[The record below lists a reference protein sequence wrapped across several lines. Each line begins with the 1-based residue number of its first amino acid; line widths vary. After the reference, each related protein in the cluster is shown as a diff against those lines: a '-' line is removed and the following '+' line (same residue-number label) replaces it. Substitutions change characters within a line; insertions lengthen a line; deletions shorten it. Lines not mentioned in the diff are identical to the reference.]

1 MARDVQKIENTL
13 FDLGSVI
20 GKLRRSSGQNPFVW
34 PAKCVVPAVPKRSK
48 KEEEEIM
55 RTMLISAAIAATVAS
70 SAMADI
76 SASTGWEDTS
86 ADALLGSFGNLYD
99 FGYETADPY
108 AGNSSLFMVEDP
120 VSGTPQ
126 GYVAWITG
134 LSAGDTVTATMWMKG
149 ASNGVDNDGKGRL
162 WGHYS
167 SDDDITSYDG
177 SASGSG
183 DYAGE
188 GGVWTQASHTWTIA
202 EGKTALVIEARMY
215 SYGANNIVLGDDL
228 MVSTSNDGASITLA
242 GVVPAPG
249 ALALLGLAGLAG
261 RRRRA

>member
-1 MARDVQKIENTL
+1 
-13 FDLGSVI
+13 
-20 GKLRRSSGQNPFVW
+20 
-34 PAKCVVPAVPKRSK
+34 
-48 KEEEEIM
+48 M
-55 RTMLISAAIAATVAS
+55 RTMLVSAAVAATVAT
-70 SAMADI
+70 SATADI
-76 SASTGWEDTS
+76 TASSGWEDTS
-86 ADALLGSFGNLYD
+86 SPAILGSYGNLFD
-99 FGYETADPY
+99 WGYETADPY

-134 LSAGDTVTATMWMKG
+134 LSEGDTVTATMWMKG
-149 ASNGVDNDGKGRL
+149 SSNGVDNDGKGRL

-167 SDDDITSYDG
+167 ANDDITSYQG

-188 GGVWTQASHTWTIA
+188 GGMWTLASHTWTIA
-202 EGKTALVIEARMY
+202 GGQTALVVEARMY
-215 SYGANNIVLGDDL
+215 SYGANNLLLGDDL
-228 MVSTSNDGASITLA
+228 TVSTNNDGATITLA

-249 ALALLGLAGLAG
+249 VLALIGVAGLAS

>member
-1 MARDVQKIENTL
+1 MSSR
-13 FDLGSVI
+13 FSVF
-20 GKLRRSSGQNPFVW
+20 RT
-34 PAKCVVPAVPKRSK
+34 SK
-48 KEEEEIM
+48 KEEEIIM
-55 RTMLISAAIAATVAS
+55 KNLFVTAAVAAALTG

-76 SASTGWEDTS
+76 EASSGWEDTS
-86 ADALLGSFGNLYD
+86 APAILGSFGNLFDY
-99 FGYETADPY
+99 GYETADPY
-108 AGNSSLFMVEDP
+108 SGGSSLFMIEDP

-126 GYVAWITG
+126 GYVGWVTG
-134 LSAGDTVTATMWMKG
+134 LSEGDTVTATMWMKG
-149 ASNGVDNDGKGRL
+149 TANGVDTDGKGRL

-167 SDDDITSYDG
+167 SNDDITTYQG

-202 EGKTALVIEARMY
+202 KGQTALVIEPRMY
-215 SYGANNIVLGDDL
+215 SYGANNFLLADDL
-228 MVSTSNDGASITLA
+228 TVSTNNDGATITLA

-249 ALALLGLAGLAG
+249 AIALLGLAGLAA